1 MSNLKNQVYKCGINK
16 GYSVLHVHERTCQHS
31 QLIRSTTQVGLFL
44 FHYFVQENHGQSH
57 GISTVLTQQH
67 LVLIAI
73 SQINHLSFS
82 FGLPLTSALIDKEKK
97 KECWFKK

>member
-1 MSNLKNQVYKCGINK
+1 MWNQQGIQ
-16 GYSVLHVHERTCQHS
+16 RTARS
-31 QLIRSTTQVGLFL
+31 RAYVPTLPQLIRGTTQVGLFL

-73 SQINHLSFS
+73 SQIIFW
-82 FGLPLTSALIDKEKK
+82 PAIDV
-97 KECWFKK
+97 CS

>member
-1 MSNLKNQVYKCGINK
+1 MWNQQGIQ
-16 GYSVLHVHERTCQHS
+16 RTARS
-31 QLIRSTTQVGLFL
+31 RAYVPTLPQLIRGTTQVGLFL

-73 SQINHLSFS
+73 SQINRLFFS
-82 FGLPLTSALIDKEKK
+82 FGLPLTSALIAKERK